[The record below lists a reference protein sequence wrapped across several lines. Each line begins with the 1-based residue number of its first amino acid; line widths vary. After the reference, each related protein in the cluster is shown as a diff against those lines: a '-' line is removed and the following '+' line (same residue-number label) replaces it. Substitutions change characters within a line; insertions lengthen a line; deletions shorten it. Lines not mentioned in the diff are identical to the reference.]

1 MKCLP
6 PGGIH
11 LRCAGH
17 QARPWEFHDEQP
29 LSLCAFLTGESYVAG
44 NLVKSYEI
52 AIVISA
58 QIPDKVTSF
67 GWKEGGCTGMVGWGQ
82 TEGPWMPGRGGEK
95 GQNTEE
101 WREHRQTRVQV
112 VPMPHAPRVILAVR

>member
-1 MKCLP
+1 MERLYSYLEKAPGNLEMKCLP

-82 TEGPWMPGRGGEK
+82 TEINHCITPGVTLK
-95 GQNTEE
+95 
-101 WREHRQTRVQV
+101 RQS
-112 VPMPHAPRVILAVR
+112 